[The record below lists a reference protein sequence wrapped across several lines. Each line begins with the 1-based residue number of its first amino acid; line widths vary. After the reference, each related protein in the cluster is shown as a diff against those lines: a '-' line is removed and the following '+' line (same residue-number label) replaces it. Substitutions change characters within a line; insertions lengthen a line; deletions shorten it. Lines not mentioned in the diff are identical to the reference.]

1 MTPLRAGAIG
11 IVVLTVFVFFA
22 FAKDIPF
29 TKGYEMKAVFQN
41 SSALQLNSPV
51 RIAGV
56 DVGKVSKV
64 EPLSG
69 DSTLTEVTMK
79 IDEKGLPI
87 HRDARLKIRPR
98 IFLEGNFFV
107 DVRPGTPGSPGPARR
122 RHHRPDADLGAGP
135 AGPGAGHAQVHR
147 ARRTCRSCS
156 RATASPSTA
165 SPPRPRTPRRT
176 PTRRAR
182 PRRSR

>member
-1 MTPLRAGAIG
+1 M
-11 IVVLTVFVFFA
+11 LTVFVFFA

-64 EPLSG
+64 EPLGG

-79 IDEKGLPI
+79 IDKKGLPI

-107 DVRPGTPGSPGPARR
+107 DVRPGTPGSPDLPDGGTIGQAQTSAPVQLDQVLGTLKTTARQDLQKLLQGYGDVDQR
-122 RHHRPDADLGAGP
+122 QAHRGRGRHAGP
-135 AGPGAGHAQVHR
+135 RHPGPDR
-147 ARRTCRSCS
+147 
-156 RATASPSTA
+156 
-165 SPPRPRTPRRT
+165 
-176 PTRRAR
+176 
-182 PRRSR
+182 RRSR